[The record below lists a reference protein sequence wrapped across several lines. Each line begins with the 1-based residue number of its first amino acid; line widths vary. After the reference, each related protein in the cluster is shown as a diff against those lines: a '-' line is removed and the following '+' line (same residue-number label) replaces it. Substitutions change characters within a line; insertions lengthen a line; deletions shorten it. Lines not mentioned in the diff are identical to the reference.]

1 MPLVVLTGGPCV
13 GKSAV
18 AAQLG
23 GALEADGW
31 RVVVVSDDSL
41 RLPRHSLYAS
51 AGAEKQGRSAVIA
64 AVERALSATTVVI
77 VDAMNYIKGFRYQLW
92 CTTKGGLG
100 PSCVVHVAG
109 SLAAA
114 EAANAGRRGTGREYP
129 AASIPAIWRRLE
141 APSEADRWE
150 LPLFTV
156 DAGHGHSDEPAAEE
170 ADGASASAALAK
182 APPASSSA
190 FARAPPA
197 SSSAF
202 ARAPPASSSAFARAP
217 PASSSAFARAP
228 PASSSAFARAPP
240 APGQA
245 APAGLELPTAS
256 SAGALTEGR
265 GNNIAAALAFVGFLN
280 AALQG

>member
-31 RVVVVSDDSL
+31 RVVAVSDDSL

-114 EAANAGRRGTGREYP
+114 EATNAGRRGTGREYP
-129 AASIPAIWRRLE
+129 AAR
-141 APSEADRWE
+141 
-150 LPLFTV
+150 
-156 DAGHGHSDEPAAEE
+156 
-170 ADGASASAALAK
+170 
-182 APPASSSA
+182 
-190 FARAPPA
+190 
-197 SSSAF
+197 
-202 ARAPPASSSAFARAP
+202 
-217 PASSSAFARAP
+217 
-228 PASSSAFARAPP
+228 
-240 APGQA
+240 
-245 APAGLELPTAS
+245 
-256 SAGALTEGR
+256 
-265 GNNIAAALAFVGFLN
+265 
-280 AALQG
+280 